1 MNTFAIL
8 AFQGQPGPPAGLFAA
23 FGVVWCMA
31 MLVVPVQFVMAVIAM
46 VQVLKRNAPTDQ
58 KILWAAVVWFMP
70 ILGSILWWTIG
81 TKQVGKP
88 PGPRDYP
95 G

>member
-1 MNTFAIL
+1 MNTLTLL

-31 MLVVPVQFVMAVIAM
+31 MLIVPAQFVVAIIAM
-46 VQVLKRNAPTDQ
+46 VQVLKREAPADQ